1 MMEKKIYL
9 VCFIVVSFVI
19 VSGTGT
25 SGAAQKGKPETAS
38 PQINMTGTWQA
49 GNAGFRAKL
58 QQIGDRISGR
68 RLVYDVP
75 ADAEP
80 IPVRG
85 GWSQGYLVLAILNL
99 DDPSKCNRDSFV
111 GYSKGTVKLV
121 EGKWIA
127 GINPGMGDGLTRT
140 SAEGSGE
147 IEYPYE
153 KELKLCGDLL
163 AYELGFDVNSDVLK
177 GNGWPILAALDKILK
192 SDQNLKIRVAGHT
205 DSTGS
210 PEANKTLSMKRAEA
224 VKKKLVEKYGAD
236 GKRIIAEGYGQ
247 DQPIE
252 DNKTPLGR
260 AANRRV
266 EISISR

>member
-1 MMEKKIYL
+1 MMFRIAVMSL
-9 VCFIVVSFVI
+9 AVMLFCSPTF
-19 VSGTGT
+19 
-25 SGAAQKGKPETAS
+25 AASAKGKSEAAP
-38 PQINMTGTWQA
+38 PQINMTGTWEA

-58 QQIGDRISGR
+58 QQTGDRISGR
-68 RLVYDVP
+68 RLVYDSP
-75 ADAEP
+75 ADAKP
-80 IPVRG
+80 IPIRG
-85 GWSQGYLVLAILNL
+85 GWSQGYLVLVIFNL
-99 DDPSKCNRDSFV
+99 DDPSTCNRDSFV

-121 EGKWIA
+121 EGKWIS
-127 GINPGMGDGLTRT
+127 GVNPGMGDGITRT

-153 KELKLCGDLL
+153 KELRLCGDLL
-163 AYELGFDVNSDVLK
+163 AYELSFDVNSDVLK
-177 GNGWPILAALDKILK
+177 GNEWPILAALAKILK

-236 GKRIIAEGYGQ
+236 KERILTEGLGP
-247 DQPIE
+247 DQPLE
-252 DNKTPLGR
+252 DNGTPLGR

-266 EISISR
+266 EISIAR